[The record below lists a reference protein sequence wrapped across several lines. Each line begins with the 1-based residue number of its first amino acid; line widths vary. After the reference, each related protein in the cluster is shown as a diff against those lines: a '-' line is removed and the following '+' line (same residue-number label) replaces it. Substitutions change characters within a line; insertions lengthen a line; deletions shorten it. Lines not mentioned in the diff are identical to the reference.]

1 MKKFIKIT
9 PLIIV
14 SLIISLVFPFLVYY
28 KIIILIPI
36 IIYLFKIYKDL
47 DLLKKKEQKF
57 EELYNTT
64 IKESNH
70 RIKNNINILT
80 NIIELKKFVYTDLEI
95 IELLDDLRNKTVLIS
110 KIHEKIYESCNVKN
124 INIKLYIEDVINTI
138 NGFYDNEINIIF
150 DVDNCMIKSKFA
162 VDIALIIQEFFTNAI
177 KYAYS
182 EQDNKTFF
190 IFFKKL
196 NDFEYLIKMSDNG
209 IGFENTDLNQTSNF
223 GLKIIQNII
232 AQYKGKIKL
241 FNNNG
246 ANIEINLIA
255 KI

>member
-110 KIHEKIYESCNVKN
+110 KIHEKVYVSCSVNN
-124 INIKLYIEDVINTI
+124 INIKL
-138 NGFYDNEINIIF
+138 
-150 DVDNCMIKSKFA
+150 
-162 VDIALIIQEFFTNAI
+162 
-177 KYAYS
+177 
-182 EQDNKTFF
+182 
-190 IFFKKL
+190 
-196 NDFEYLIKMSDNG
+196 
-209 IGFENTDLNQTSNF
+209 
-223 GLKIIQNII
+223 
-232 AQYKGKIKL
+232 
-241 FNNNG
+241 
-246 ANIEINLIA
+246 
-255 KI
+255 